1 LANEEWI
8 SHLKP
13 TYPSTQFRHWS
24 DGILSLR
31 PNGNAM
37 SSGMFLIQSDG
48 QLVEMLEKPY
58 SSEDLLQG
66 FLAKYPNLLAG
77 DQINDINPRRWL
89 LVTREASLASEE
101 NGPSRWS
108 VDHLFLDQDAVPT
121 LVEVK
126 KSNNTDV
133 RRKVVGQML
142 DYAAN
147 AVLYWPVEEIKSMFE
162 ATCRSQNVDPGKRL
176 EEFLNSPDENE
187 TEIFWQ
193 KARENLI
200 TGKIRLLFVSDE
212 IPAELRR
219 IVEFLN
225 SQMNRAEVLAVEIKQ
240 YTGQDQRSLVPR
252 VIGQTIQEKGVQL
265 GRQWDED
272 SFFRELESKKGPK
285 DADIARK
292 ILEWA
297 RDKLPSFWWGKG
309 NIDGSVFP
317 VLDYNGIDYYP
328 FCIWT
333 YGKVEIQF
341 KWLQKRPPFDAESKR
356 KELLDR
362 LNMIPNIKIPP
373 DAITRRPNISL
384 SAFDDKDSLKQFLE
398 VLDWVVQ
405 EIKKS

>member
-1 LANEEWI
+1 
-8 SHLKP
+8 
-13 TYPSTQFRHWS
+13 
-24 DGILSLR
+24 
-31 PNGNAM
+31 M

-77 DQINDINPRRWL
+77 DQINIANPRKWL
-89 LVTREASLASEE
+89 LISREAPLASEE

-126 KSNNTDV
+126 KSNNTDI

-162 ATCRSQNVDPGKRL
+162 ATCKGQDINPDKKL
-176 EEFLNSPDENE
+176 EEFLDSPDE
-187 TEIFWQ
+187 TERFWQ
-193 KARENLI
+193 RAKENLI

-212 IPAELRR
+212 IPTELRR

-252 VIGQTIQEKGVQL
+252 VIGQTEEAIQIKGDVKS
-265 GRQWDED
+265 GRTWDED
-272 SFFRELESKKGPK
+272 SFFLDLESRKGK
-285 DADIARK
+285 SDADIARK

-297 RDKLPSFWWGKG
+297 KDRLPRFWWGKG

-317 VLDYNGIDYYP
+317 ILDYNGINYYP
-328 FCIWT
+328 IAIWS
-333 YGKVEIQF
+333 YGKLEIQF
-341 KWLQKRPPFDAESKR
+341 KLLQSRPPFDAESKR
-356 KELLDR
+356 QEILNR
-362 LNMIPNIKIPP
+362 LNQIPGFNIPA
-373 DAITRRPNISL
+373 DAITRFPKVEL
-384 SAFDDKDSLKQFLE
+384 SVLKNEDSLKQFLE

>member
-1 LANEEWI
+1 
-8 SHLKP
+8 
-13 TYPSTQFRHWS
+13 
-24 DGILSLR
+24 
-31 PNGNAM
+31 M
-37 SSGMFLIQSDG
+37 SSGMFLIQADG

-77 DQINDINPRRWL
+77 DQINIANPRKWL
-89 LVTREASLASEE
+89 LISREAPLASEE

-126 KSNNTDV
+126 KSNNTDI

-162 ATCRSQNVDPGKRL
+162 ATCKGQDINPDKKL
-176 EEFLNSPDENE
+176 EEFLDSPDE
-187 TEIFWQ
+187 TERFWQ
-193 KARENLI
+193 RAKENLI

-212 IPAELRR
+212 IPTELRR

-252 VIGQTIQEKGVQL
+252 VIGQTEEAIQIKGDVKS
-265 GRQWDED
+265 GRTWDED
-272 SFFRELESKKGPK
+272 SFFLDLESRKGK
-285 DADIARK
+285 SDADIARK

-297 RDKLPSFWWGKG
+297 KDRLPRFWWGKG

-317 VLDYNGIDYYP
+317 ILDYNGINYYP
-328 FCIWT
+328 IAIWS
-333 YGKVEIQF
+333 YGKLEIQF
-341 KWLQKRPPFDAESKR
+341 KLLQSRPPFDAESKR
-356 KELLDR
+356 QEILNR
-362 LNMIPNIKIPP
+362 LNQIPGFNIPA
-373 DAITRRPNISL
+373 DAITRFPKVEL
-384 SAFDDKDSLKQFLE
+384 SVLKNEDSLKQFLE

>member
-1 LANEEWI
+1 
-8 SHLKP
+8 
-13 TYPSTQFRHWS
+13 
-24 DGILSLR
+24 
-31 PNGNAM
+31 M

-58 SSEDLLQG
+58 ISENLLQEL
-66 FLAKYPNLLAG
+66 LAKYPNLLAG
-77 DQINDINPRRWL
+77 DQINDVNPRRWL
-89 LVTREASLASEE
+89 LISREAALSSEE

-126 KSNNTDV
+126 KSDNTDV

-147 AVLYWPVEEIKSMFE
+147 AVIYWPIEDIKSMFE
-162 ATCRSQNVDPGKRL
+162 VTCKGQNINPDKRL
-176 EEFLNSPDENE
+176 EEFLNSPDE
-187 TEIFWQ
+187 TERFWQ
-193 KARENLI
+193 KAKENLI

-212 IPAELRR
+212 IPTELRR

-240 YTGQDQRSLVPR
+240 YIGQEQRSLVPR
-252 VIGQTIQEKGVQL
+252 VIGQTTIQIKGGDQS

-272 SFFRELESKKGPK
+272 TFFRELESRKSSK
-285 DADIARK
+285 DADAARK

-297 RDKLPSFWWGKG
+297 RDKLPRFWWGKG
-309 NIDGSVFP
+309 NIDGSVYP
-317 VLDYNGIDYYP
+317 ILDYNGIEYYP

-341 KWLQKRPPFDAESKR
+341 QWLLKRPPFDAESKR
-356 KELLDR
+356 KELLDQ
-362 LNMIPNIKIPP
+362 LNTISSINIPP
-373 DAITRRPNISL
+373 EAITRRPNISL
-384 SAFDDKDSLKQFLE
+384 SALNNDDTLKQFLE